1 LATNYFA
8 QIVIVGAGGFVGS
21 ALRFVVSGWTQRL
34 AATGGFPF
42 GTLAVN
48 VIGCLLIGLLGGLAE
63 YRQVLEPGQRLFLM
77 VGILGGFTTFSTFAY
92 ETLSLAQ
99 DAEFVKAVANTMLQV
114 VLGFAAAFLGMAA
127 ARSL

>member
-1 LATNYFA
+1 M
-8 QIVIVGAGGFVGS
+8 IVGAGGFVGS
-21 ALRFVVSGWTQRL
+21 ALRFVVSGWTQRV

-48 VIGCLLIGLLGGLAE
+48 VIGCLLIGLLAGLAE
-63 YRQVLEPGQRLFLM
+63 YRQVLEPAQRLFLM
-77 VGILGGFTTFSTFAY
+77 VGILGGFTTFSTFAF

-99 DAEFVKAVANTMLQV
+99 DAEFAKAAINTVLQV
-114 VLGFAAAFLGMAA
+114 LLGFAAAFVGMAA

>member
-1 LATNYFA
+1 MKAIFLQAFL
-8 QIVIVGAGGFVGS
+8 VGLGGFLG
-21 ALRFVVSGWTQRL
+21 ALCRYALAGVVHRGLPHT
-34 AATGGFPF
+34 TFPV

-48 VIGCLLIGLLGGLAE
+48 LLGCLLIGYLAGLADS
-63 YRQVLEPGQRLFLM
+63 RQLFSPELRLFAFIGL
-77 VGILGGFTTFSTFAY
+77 LGGFTTFSTFAY

>member
-1 LATNYFA
+1 M
-8 QIVIVGAGGFVGS
+8 IVGAGGFVGS

-34 AATGGFPF
+34 VESGFPF
-42 GTLAVN
+42 GTLVVN
-48 VIGCLLIGLLGGLAE
+48 VLGCLLIGLLGGLAE

-92 ETLSLAQ
+92 ETLALAQ
-99 DAEFVKAVANTMLQV
+99 DAEFTRVIANTLLQV
-114 VLGFAAAFLGMAA
+114 VLGFAAAFIGMAA

>member
-1 LATNYFA
+1 LAAGYFM
-8 QIVIVGAGGFVGS
+8 QIMIVGAGGFVGS

-34 AATGGFPF
+34 VATGGFPY
-42 GTLAVN
+42 GTLVVN
-48 VIGCLLIGLLGGLAE
+48 VLGCLLIGLLGGLAE

-77 VGILGGFTTFSTFAY
+77 IGILGGFTTFSTFAF

-99 DAEFVKAVANTMLQV
+99 DAELLKALANTALQV
-114 VLGFAAAFLGMAA
+114 VLGFAAAFVGMVV